1 VFHDDWSIN
10 YKYHHNE
17 VQNKLMS
24 MVCCILIQVDGL
36 LIMMMDIAQHI
47 SVYKLLNFKKRLCV
61 LIMISAD
68 LVGKG
73 RVRC

>member
-1 VFHDDWSIN
+1 
-10 YKYHHNE
+10 
-17 VQNKLMS
+17 